1 MNRFKLMALAAV
13 SVPFVAGQAFA
24 AGYEK
29 SIMWGGRTAG
39 VAGISTPYIMGSQA
53 LYFNPAGLVSDNV
66 GQDVS
71 FNISPNWS
79 QFEGPINNNN
89 DVVKSERQMT
99 TPFGLI
105 YGATL
110 NDKIGFGV
118 GGFVSGGSKAVYENV
133 DVGVANAGEVKTDLV
148 VAEISA
154 GVGYKVNDSLKL
166 GAAYRYSFASANL
179 SLISRPGG
187 PFFLNAKLTDL
198 KDDDSAGFRLGAQY
212 KFSERMLVGLTYRS
226 EVKFD
231 AKGKIAY
238 TVLNTGGNASG
249 APFNLADGDATAS
262 TLLPQAATLGV
273 QHNYDVWR
281 ALVEVA
287 WTEYS
292 KVKSVMITRPGGTS
306 EVTQEWKDQYN
317 VRLGGEYLAM
327 TWPIRVGYGWT
338 SQVTNTD
345 YARASFTPP
354 GQAHTLTVGTGMTW
368 DVMGMPL
375 QYDIAGEYT
384 MASGKGEGAAA
395 GTATAGSDIRAG
407 DYSASTYGIH
417 LGLTYAF

>member
-79 QFEGPINNNN
+79 QFEGPINDNN
-89 DVVKSERQMT
+89 DVVKSKQQMT

-133 DVGVANAGEVKTDLV
+133 DFTGPFAAFSSDVKTDLV
-148 VAEISA
+148 IAEFSA
-154 GVGYKVNDSLKL
+154 GVGYKVNEALKL
-166 GAAYRYSFASANL
+166 GAAYRYTFASANFAL
-179 SLISRPGG
+179 ANRGSGTIASV
-187 PFFLNAKLTDL
+187 KLTDL
-198 KDDDSAGFRLGAQY
+198 KDEDTSGFRVGAQY
-212 KFSERMLVGLTYRS
+212 KATDRMLVGLTYRS
-226 EVKFD
+226 SVDFE
-231 AKGKIAY
+231 AKGKMAY
-238 TVLNTGGNASG
+238 SIFGSISQDDVDAS
-249 APFNLADGDATAS
+249 AKT
-262 TLLPQAATLGV
+262 TLPQQVTLGV
-273 QHNYDVWR
+273 QHNYETWR
-281 ALVEVA
+281 ALAEYA

-292 KVKSVMITRPGGTS
+292 KVQNITISAPGATAPLLRAV
-306 EVTQEWKDQYN
+306 EVQQEWKDQHN
-317 VRLGGEYLAM
+317 IRLGGEYLAM
-327 TWPIRVGYGWT
+327 VWPIRVGYGWT

-345 YARASFTPP
+345 YPRASFTPP
-354 GQAHTLTVGTGMTW
+354 GQAHTLTLGTGMTW

-384 MASGKGEGAAA
+384 MASGTG
-395 GTATAGSDIRAG
+395 GTAEAGDTTDNFRKG
-407 DYSASTYGIH
+407 DYSATSYGVH
-417 LGLTYAF
+417 VGLTYAF